1 MVTVFVMIMKF
12 QGVQQLVIVL
22 MIQQL
27 QMMMGLVQDYLQEH
41 VSLAL

>member
-1 MVTVFVMIMKF
+1 MAMVFVMIMKF

-27 QMMMGLVQDYLQEH
+27 QMMMGLAQDYLQEH